1 MPNIVKMLI
10 SEEHNLSNPVNF
22 AFETDGNGGTLGS
35 GGKFY
40 EKQYRYALDE
50 QQVQRILDYAQEID
64 LVGKLEKGR
73 GFVSRDYYVL
83 TFDDGSNLT
92 STCGGYEMTEFLKQL
107 KSELGEPVNKAE
119 LEKQAEELAKRAA
132 PHDRSTWNCA
142 CGKMF
147 LTGNFCSECGASRP
161 PKVAEVEPW
170 DCLCGMDGNTG
181 KYCCNCG
188 MPMEN
193 GKKS

>member
-73 GFVSRDYYVL
+73 GFISRDYYVL

-107 KSELGEPVNKAE
+107 KSELGEPVNKVE
-119 LEKQAEELAKRAA
+119 LEKQAEQDKKLTRAKLLVMTKEQLSEAEAHRRIQKLAMDLRV
-132 PHDRSTWNCA
+132 SQY
-142 CGKMF
+142 
-147 LTGNFCSECGASRP
+147 EI
-161 PKVAEVEPW
+161 AE
-170 DCLCGMDGNTG
+170 DII
-181 KYCCNCG
+181 
-188 MPMEN
+188 N
-193 GKKS
+193 GLLI

>member
-1 MPNIVKMLI
+1 M
-10 SEEHNLSNPVNF
+10 
-22 AFETDGNGGTLGS
+22 
-35 GGKFY
+35 
-40 EKQYRYALDE
+40 
-50 QQVQRILDYAQEID
+50 
-64 LVGKLEKGR
+64 
-73 GFVSRDYYVL
+73 L

-92 STCGGYEMTEFLKQL
+92 STCGGYEMTEFLKQF
-107 KSELGEPVNKAE
+107 KEELGEPVNKAE
-119 LEKQAEELAKRAA
+119 LEKQAEEFAERAA